1 MSPSPAYRSPPTT
14 VPTTNIIKN
23 GIPLLPPIPAEPEAS
38 PSPPT
43 SPILK
48 PLRRP
53 ELQGIP
59 GSSSFPI
66 NTQLYRL
73 LSFPNPLSV
82 QGFAAS
88 PAPICNI
95 PSPALPCPLSATA
108 HHRIPRPSP
117 SATPCMKRPASRLQK
132 KRKTWDQ
139 TRHALALE
147 LLTSKTARKK

>member
-1 MSPSPAYRSPPTT
+1 MSPSPAHRSPPTT

-88 PAPICNI
+88 PEPICNI
-95 PSPALPCPLSATA
+95 PRPALPSLC
-108 HHRIPRPSP
+108 HRSPPDPSP
-117 SATPCMKRPASRLQK
+117 LTVSNSLYDETCEQTPEEEEDMGP
-132 KRKTWDQ
+132 DQ
-139 TRHALALE
+139 TRLSLG
-147 LLTSKTARKK
+147 TPD